1 MGMRLAP
8 RLAQGHGMARSAP
21 RIVSVGGGKGGV
33 GKSVIAA
40 NIAVAMAQ
48 VGAKVI
54 VVDADLGAANQH
66 TLFGI
71 DRPGVTL
78 QGLFTH
84 EIDHLHQA
92 QVASGVKG
100 LTVIPGSGAVV
111 GAANVNH
118 GQKQRLMNEI
128 RKLEADVVVVD
139 VGAGVS
145 YNVLDLFEVADVR
158 LVVSTPQL
166 TAIQNAYSFLK
177 GAVHRVLRDTAKEFG
192 AVELFDAEISG
203 KDTDRV
209 ATWVG
214 HTRQVFPA
222 LADAFSAQLDA
233 FGVRLIGNQIFA
245 PNEARVLKSVSRMAE
260 DFLSL
265 RAPVLGSFKASRA
278 LHDSVSRRRPYLLD
292 AQNEDAAVT
301 FRQLGMSVLTE
312 DIGFLRSGRTP
323 AVPAHVLPA
332 VAA

>member
-1 MGMRLAP
+1 
-8 RLAQGHGMARSAP
+8 MAKQAP

-33 GKSVIAA
+33 GKSLIAA
-40 NIAVAMAQ
+40 NLGVAMAQ
-48 VGAKVI
+48 VGARVV

-84 EIDHLHQA
+84 EIAHLAQA
-92 QVASGVKG
+92 QVPTAVKG

-128 RKLEADVVVVD
+128 RRLDADVVVID

-158 LVVSTPQL
+158 LVVTTPQL
-166 TAIQNAYSFLK
+166 TAIQNAYAFLK
-177 GAVHRVLRDTAKEFG
+177 GAVHRALRETAKDFG

-209 ATWVG
+209 GTWVG
-214 HTRQVFPA
+214 HTKRMLPA
-222 LADAFSAQLDA
+222 LADAFDAQLER
-233 FGVRLIGNQIFA
+233 FGVRLIGNQIFS
-245 PNEARVLKSVSRMAE
+245 PNEAKVLGCVSKMAE
-260 DFLSL
+260 DFLRL
-265 RAPVLGSFKASRA
+265 RAPVLGTFKASRA
-278 LHDSVSRRRPYLLD
+278 LHDSVSRRRPYLMD

-301 FRQLGMSVLTE
+301 FRQIGMSVLTE
-312 DIGFLRSGRTP
+312 DIGFLRSSRQAEP
-323 AVPAHVLPA
+323 AVEQQ

>member
-1 MGMRLAP
+1 MPKQA
-8 RLAQGHGMARSAP
+8 A

-40 NIAVAMAQ
+40 NLAVAMAQ
-48 VGAKVI
+48 AGARVT

-84 EIDHLHQA
+84 QISSLSQA
-92 QVASGVKG
+92 AVATGIRG
-100 LTVIPGSGAVV
+100 LTVIPGSGAVA

-118 GQKQRLMNEI
+118 GQKTRLMNEI
-128 RKLEADVVVVD
+128 RKLDADVVVID

-145 YNVLDLFEVADVR
+145 YNVLDLFEVADIR
-158 LVVSTPQL
+158 MVVSTPQL

-177 GAVHRVLRDTAKEFG
+177 GAVHRVLRETAKAFG

-209 ATWVG
+209 GQWVG
-214 HTRQVFPA
+214 HTKQVFPA
-222 LADAFSAQLDA
+222 LAQAFETQLEC
-233 FGVRLIGNQIFA
+233 FGVRLIGNQLFA
-245 PNEARVLKSVSRMAE
+245 PHEARVLGSVSRMTE
-260 DFLSL
+260 DFLRL
-265 RAPVLGSFKASRA
+265 RAPVLGSFKASRG
-278 LHDSVSRRRPYLLD
+278 LHDSVSKRRPYLLD

-301 FRQLGMSVLTE
+301 FRQLAMSVLTE
-312 DIGFLRSGRTP
+312 DIGFLRSGRHP
-323 AVPAHVLPA
+323 EVPANVLPA

>member
-1 MGMRLAP
+1 MPKQA
-8 RLAQGHGMARSAP
+8 A

-33 GKSVIAA
+33 GKSLIAA
-40 NIAVAMAQ
+40 NVGVAMAQ
-48 VGAKVI
+48 AGARVI

-84 EIDHLHQA
+84 QIQHLGQA
-92 QVASGVKG
+92 AVPSGVRG
-100 LTVIPGSGAVV
+100 LSVIPGSGAVA

-118 GQKQRLMNEI
+118 GQKLRLMNEI
-128 RKLEADVVVVD
+128 RKLDADVVVID

-177 GAVHRVLRDTAKEFG
+177 GAVHRVLRETAKQFG

-209 ATWVG
+209 GQWVG
-214 HTRQVFPA
+214 QTRRLFPT
-222 LADAFSAQLDA
+222 LAAAFEAQLDC
-233 FGVRLIGNQIFA
+233 FGVRLIGNQLFA
-245 PNEARVLKSVSRMAE
+245 PHESRVLGCVSRMTE
-260 DFLSL
+260 DFLKL

-278 LHDSVSRRRPYLLD
+278 LHDSVSKRRPYLLD

-301 FRQLGMSVLTE
+301 FRQIGMSVLTE
-312 DIGFLRSGRTP
+312 DVGALRAGRNP
-323 AVPAHVLPA
+323 AVPANVLSA